1 VNSQINFT
9 THLVQR
15 VYEIMWEVINRT
27 HTEHDLVDFTITY
40 AIDYLIGYASRLMFK
55 MMNSGHE

>member
-1 VNSQINFT
+1 
-9 THLVQR
+9 
-15 VYEIMWEVINRT
+15 MWEVINRT